1 MKKKTRR
8 RAVNPDVKKRRALRI
23 AQETVRTLGSDDLT
37 QAASGCDTTSWT
49 TEAPPKTQGAPPSA
63 ARCH

>member
-8 RAVNPDVKKRRALRI
+8 RTAKQDAKKERALRI

-49 TEAPPKTQGAPPSA
+49 TEAPPRTQGAPSA
-63 ARCH
+63 VCH

>member
-8 RAVNPDVKKRRALRI
+8 RVVTPESKKRRALHV

-49 TEAPPKTQGAPPSA
+49 TEAPPKTQGAPSG